1 MNLDKKMPSL
11 GKHTFGSVPGYFATF
26 KGKKWLYLTADQLT
40 RIIGHAG
47 RPGKL
52 KKELVQAGMMAS
64 TPSGKFVVQRPIFSG
79 AKGNKGYG
87 SVHAFRLKLLK
98 DYDKH

>member
-1 MNLDKKMPSL
+1 MDLDKRMPRL

-40 RIIGHAG
+40 RMIGRGG

-52 KKELVQAGMMAS
+52 KKELAQAGMMAS
-64 TPSGKFVVQRPIFSG
+64 TSNGKFVVQRPIFSG

-87 SVHAFRLKLLK
+87 SVHARLKLLK
-98 DYDKH
+98 DYDKN